1 MNRTTKA
8 KRVLIF
14 AIKSGI
20 AAVLLYL
27 LLRTTRYEEFA
38 DNFRRISWWWFLAA
52 TSLHIVGY
60 LVSAHRWRIL
70 LVAQGVQISLW
81 KLIKSYI
88 IATFFNYVL
97 LGTLGGDI
105 SRAYDTGLRSRKG
118 AQAVSAVFVERLTGL
133 VAMMFLAAVGILF
146 LLVGPGGISVSAF
159 WNVQAAIATCAAMFI
174 LLFATIFVLFHPR
187 IVKKIAAKLDR
198 PPPFASF
205 FKRRNHRF
213 GLSGAGWVERH
224 GATPRP
230 NALLEKE
237 PKIVKKIAAK
247 LDRPAPF
254 FGRVRKIFLS
264 FHSAITVYRADLTPI
279 YKNLFWALVLQLNVT
294 LHYFFIGLAMGLPL
308 LNFFSYM
315 VIVPAITLILMIPIT
330 PGGAGVR
337 EWTLRELRTGIG
349 FSGARSAIAG
359 STLLGWLQVAS
370 VLLYGVIG
378 FLMFG
383 YRLFSTK
390 RSKHMDSQIGAV

>member
-1 MNRTTKA
+1 MAPLERKRKA

-14 AIKSGI
+14 LIKSGI

-38 DNFRRISWWWFLAA
+38 HNFRRISWWWFVAA

-70 LVAQGVQISLW
+70 LLAQGVQISLW
-81 KLIKSYI
+81 ELIKSYV

-146 LLVGPGGISVSAF
+146 LLLGRAGISVSAF
-159 WNVQAAIATCAAMFI
+159 WNVQAAVAMCAAMFI
-174 LLFATIFVLFHPR
+174 LLFATLFVLFHPR

-198 PPPFASF
+198 P
-205 FKRRNHRF
+205 
-213 GLSGAGWVERH
+213 
-224 GATPRP
+224 
-230 NALLEKE
+230 
-237 PKIVKKIAAK
+237 
-247 LDRPAPF
+247 APF
-254 FGRVRKIFLS
+254 FGKLVKVFLS
-264 FHSAITVYRADLTPI
+264 LHSAIAVYRSDLRPI

-294 LHYFFIGLAMGLPL
+294 VHYFFIGCAMGLPL

-315 VIVPAITLILMIPIT
+315 VVVPAVTLILMIPIT

-337 EWTLRELRTGIG
+337 EWTLRELRTGLG

-359 STLLGWLQVAS
+359 STLLGWLQLAS

-378 FLMFG
+378 FLMFA
-383 YRLFSTK
+383 YRLLSAK
-390 RSKHMDSQIGAV
+390 RPKINRRGRRDGQQY